1 MTRHADA
8 PPVTAPA
15 DVRRVPFPPRAS
27 RPGAAHR

>member
-15 DVRRVPFPPRAS
+15 VVPRAPVS
-27 RPGAAHR
+27 RRAATHR